1 MTVEF
6 LKGFSKDLDKV
17 SSVTV
22 KNQIKQIITSLE
34 KAETLQK
41 IPSTKKLKG
50 HRNAYRIR
58 IGDYRL
64 GLFLENK
71 TVLLA
76 RLLPER
82 ISTRFSL
89 STPINRIAGNEPG
102 LTQSGS
108 GTSQAGEIG
117 YLALLANLRQ
127 PLN

>member
-6 LKGFSKDLDKV
+6 LKSFSKDLDKV
-17 SSVTV
+17 SSATV

-34 KAETLQK
+34 KAENLQE

-64 GLFLENK
+64 GLFLENN

-76 RLLPER
+76 RFLHRKDIYKIFP
-82 ISTRFSL
+82 
-89 STPINRIAGNEPG
+89 
-102 LTQSGS
+102 
-108 GTSQAGEIG
+108 
-117 YLALLANLRQ
+117 
-127 PLN
+127 